1 MHVVKK
7 LILISLGFSFSFCS
21 HKNGEDLKP
30 LFEAVLLSDLA
41 KEHPVWVIAESDSA
55 ANRKMFGIEI
65 CSPEFFRRSLQGK
78 NRMVFGNRE
87 AKMTIWDCASTC
99 LTESKA
105 YRFTPEDFPEGVEFI
120 TQQYYDSLVVSVT
133 NFLETSDSPSIS
145 AYRMISEKGIYKF
158 SKPIFFGGGDFA
170 FLNYSNSAKNAG
182 YLVFEKSRNTWK
194 KVYQQVY
201 LDFENAF

>member
-1 MHVVKK
+1 MKQLLVSM
-7 LILISLGFSFSFCS
+7 LIPFSVLACAPRTG
-21 HKNGEDLKP
+21 HDLKP

-41 KEHPVWVIAESDSA
+41 KERPVWVIAESDSA
-55 ANRKMFGIEI
+55 ANRKMFGMEI
-65 CSPEFFRRSLQGK
+65 CSVEFFKRSLQGK

-87 AKMTIWDCASTC
+87 AKMTIWDCAGTC
-99 LTESKA
+99 LMESKA

-120 TQQYYDSLVVSVT
+120 SQQYYDSLVVSVT
-133 NFLETSDSPSIS
+133 NFLETSDSPSFS

-158 SKPIFFGGGDFA
+158 SKPIFFGGGNFVL
-170 FLNYSNSAKNAG
+170 LNYSISAKNAG
-182 YLVFEKSRNTWK
+182 YLVFEKSGNTWK

>member
-1 MHVVKK
+1 MKQLVGSM
-7 LILISLGFSFSFCS
+7 LILFSVLACVP
-21 HKNGEDLKP
+21 KTEQDLKP
-30 LFEAVLLSDLA
+30 LFEAVLLADLA
-41 KEHPVWVIAESDSA
+41 KEQPVWVIAESDSA

-65 CSPEFFRRSLQGK
+65 CSAEFFRRSLQGK
-78 NRMVFGNRE
+78 NRMVLGDRE
-87 AKMTIWDCASTC
+87 AKMTIWDCVSTC

-105 YRFTPEDFPEGVEFI
+105 YRFALEDFPVGVKVI
-120 TQQYYDSLVVSVT
+120 SQQYYDSLVSVT
-133 NFLETSDSPSIS
+133 DFLETSDSPSIS

-170 FLNYSNSAKNAG
+170 FLNYSNSAVDAG
-182 YLVFEKSRNTWK
+182 YLVFEKNGNTWK

>member
-1 MHVVKK
+1 MKQLVGSM
-7 LILISLGFSFSFCS
+7 LILFSVLACVP
-21 HKNGEDLKP
+21 KTEQDLKP

-41 KEHPVWVIAESDSA
+41 KEQPVWVIAESDSA
-55 ANRKMFGIEI
+55 SNRKMFGIEI
-65 CSPEFFRRSLQGK
+65 CSAEFFRRSLQGK

-87 AKMTIWDCASTC
+87 AKMTIWDCAGTC

-105 YRFTPEDFPEGVEFI
+105 YRFTLEDFPKGVEFI
-120 TQQYYDSLVVSVT
+120 SQQYYDSLVSVT
-133 NFLETSDSPSIS
+133 NFLETSDSPRFS
-145 AYRMISEKGIYKF
+145 AYLMISEKGIYKF

-182 YLVFEKSRNTWK
+182 YLVFEKSGNTWK

>member
-1 MHVVKK
+1 MKQLVGSM
-7 LILISLGFSFSFCS
+7 LILFSVLACAPRTG
-21 HKNGEDLKP
+21 HDLKP

-41 KEHPVWVIAESDSA
+41 KRQPVWVIAESDSA

-65 CSPEFFRRSLQGK
+65 CSAEFFRRSLQGK
-78 NRMVFGNRE
+78 NRMVFGNLD
-87 AKMTIWDCASTC
+87 AKMTIWDCVSTC

-105 YRFTPEDFPEGVEFI
+105 YRFAPEDFPEGVKFI
-120 TQQYYDSLVVSVT
+120 SQQYYDSLVSVT
-133 NFLETSDSPSIS
+133 NFLETSDSPSFS

-158 SKPIFFGGGDFA
+158 SKPIFFGGGNFVL
-170 FLNYSNSAKNAG
+170 LNYSNSAKNAG
-182 YLVFEKSRNTWK
+182 YLVFEKSGNTWK

>member
-1 MHVVKK
+1 MRLVIK
-7 LILISLGFSFSFCS
+7 LFAFLVGLVFSFCS
-21 HKNGEDLKP
+21 QKNGEDLKS

-41 KEHPVWVIAESDSA
+41 KERPVWVIAESDSA
-55 ANRKMFGIEI
+55 ANRKMFGMEI
-65 CSPEFFRRSLQGK
+65 CSVEFFKRSLQGK

-87 AKMTIWDCASTC
+87 AKMTIWDCAGTC
-99 LTESKA
+99 LTESKV

-120 TQQYYDSLVVSVT
+120 SQQYYDSLVSVT
-133 NFLETSDSPSIS
+133 DFLETSDSPRFS
-145 AYRMISEKGIYKF
+145 AYVMISEKGIYKF
-158 SKPIFFGGGDFA
+158 SKPIFFGSGDFA

-182 YLVFEKSRNTWK
+182 YLVFEKSGNTWK